1 MEPLVKYIYS
11 VVRRCRG
18 HHRSSPIMAAKDTL
32 HESGGSRENP
42 PRPYNDNGDS
52 LLSRESHSPL
62 LEPVM
67 SGGHS
72 SPLKSNGGQSSG
84 IEVFQ
89 NAHDFTV
96 NDMVIAGRDVITRI
110 ERHQHVHV
118 WHPSDVNSYALPGAS
133 LPRSQAASEPG
144 AGTYGGPRDETTQV
158 PPKYTFP
165 TSFTIGGRQ
174 TIKVLVDVP
183 EIKGHLALL
192 HAFDALKREVRGWEP
207 EAQGGLE
214 MMPFDKEKRWA
225 WFVGLAA
232 DRFDAWCRSLP
243 LNSSLGPLQN
253 ALPPI
258 DVLMVWHSYM
268 LSPRWYAEDAQR
280 VPACK
285 PLFTLAN
292 SLGVNMSRIPDI
304 LASTPSSARV
314 KTFEKRVGVPFEYKQ
329 SARQMVTKGVTCP
342 KCRWKTV
349 MPMMTVYG
357 TGYLQQNFSQ
367 LCRTPGCLAIT
378 HDTLCARKL
387 AENLSKDVA
396 SVLPGCLLS
405 TTDEASP
412 ASLRISLT
420 IMSNARKRL
429 SLAGLLAP
437 RYQSVGEEGV
447 DEDMV
452 QKLLVEGEWSVAG
465 MRAKMGRHTLLGRIM
480 SAHSTSMPY
489 SVELVGAVLR
499 QRSFVKKMVDLGW
512 TRPGYFDKEDDELA
526 LRHAIARYH
535 AFMDLL
541 SSSPASFFVPTL
553 DIDLAWHTHQLTSKQ
568 YEGDCLAYV
577 GRYID
582 HDDKVDGIRLSSA
595 FDLTCRAWKD
605 RFGIDYTHCGCPLPG
620 TTIGQRLSRL
630 ISSQPHSPPSQLIP
644 PPSRPDALS
653 ATHASEHNSVSFTS
667 RNKKALKVEKS
678 RHEDHIARINRRMK
692 REQEKKRDGDRR
704 RNGTT
709 DNVYCGYV
717 LWLTMQ
723 EHAVTEAVSV
733 EVEDVVQEGV
743 GVAGVEVVRQIAE
756 VVGEEAD
763 AGVVVGVT
771 VAVEAGAEGEDAAV
785 AVVETVV
792 EVVGD
797 KYGDG
802 SA

>member
-1 MEPLVKYIYS
+1 MSTATGP
-11 VVRRCRG
+11 
-18 HHRSSPIMAAKDTL
+18 P
-32 HESGGSRENP
+32 ESQHP
-42 PRPYNDNGDS
+42 PRY
-52 LLSRESHSPL
+52 
-62 LEPVM
+62 
-67 SGGHS
+67 S
-72 SPLKSNGGQSSG
+72 S
-84 IEVFQ
+84 
-89 NAHDFTV
+89 T
-96 NDMVIAGRDVITRI
+96 
-110 ERHQHVHV
+110 
-118 WHPSDVNSYALPGAS
+118 ALPGAS

-174 TIKVLVDVP
+174 TIKILVDVP

-207 EAQGGLE
+207 ETQGGLE
-214 MMPFDKEKRWA
+214 TMPFDKEKRWA

-232 DRFDAWCRSLP
+232 ERFDAWCRSLP

-268 LSPRWYAEDAQR
+268 LSPRWYTEDAQR
-280 VPACK
+280 VPPCK
-285 PLFTLAN
+285 PLFTLGN
-292 SLGVNMSRIPDI
+292 SLGVNMVR
-304 LASTPSSARV
+304 LKGVQSTHQLNDQTRWRSVRV
-314 KTFEKRVGVPFEYKQ
+314 QT
-329 SARQMVTKGVTCP
+329 SARQMVTKEVTCP

-396 SVLPGCLLS
+396 S
-405 TTDEASP
+405 ASP

-420 IMSNARKRL
+420 IMSNARRRL

-437 RYQSVGEEGV
+437 RYQSVGEEGI

-480 SAHSTSMPY
+480 SAHSTWLPY

-541 SSSPASFFVPTL
+541 SSTPASFFVPTL

-709 DNVYCGYV
+709 DNVYCGYGTPFLVPVPILLWWRDWWMRQARTV

-723 EHAVTEAVSV
+723 EHAVTC
-733 EVEDVVQEGV
+733 
-743 GVAGVEVVRQIAE
+743 
-756 VVGEEAD
+756 
-763 AGVVVGVT
+763 VT
-771 VAVEAGAEGEDAAV
+771 IVFNLHV
-785 AVVETVV
+785 
-792 EVVGD
+792 
-797 KYGDG
+797 
-802 SA
+802 